1 MSVQNII
8 INRDEETYNI
18 ENDLFEENNLLIEE
32 KKKKYI
38 KKNLIKLKIALNT
51 FLLYLELLV
60 LVFF

>member
-1 MSVQNII
+1 MSIQNK
-8 INRDEETYNI
+8 
-18 ENDLFEENNLLIEE
+18 

-38 KKNLIKLKIALNT
+38 KKNLIKLKISLNT